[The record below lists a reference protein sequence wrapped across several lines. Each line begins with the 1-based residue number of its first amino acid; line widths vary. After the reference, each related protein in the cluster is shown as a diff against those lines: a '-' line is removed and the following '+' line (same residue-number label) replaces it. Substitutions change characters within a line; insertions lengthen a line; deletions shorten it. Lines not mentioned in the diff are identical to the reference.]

1 MASAG
6 ENVYS
11 RIGARPVINA
21 AGNTTVWGGST
32 PSSTV
37 QQAMDQANASF
48 VEMEELLKKSGDYIA
63 NCLGV
68 EGAYVAS
75 GCYAALALSTAACM
89 TGSDPE
95 LSARLPDTEGMKN
108 EVVLAK
114 PQEYTYDRSYTVSG
128 AKLVWAGDDEGASL
142 EAFEQAIGPNTAAVA
157 YLVRGEPDS
166 NVASLAEVVELA
178 RSQGVPVIADA
189 AAQIYPTDYF
199 VRNAQAADLVCF
211 GGKYMGGPQSSGF
224 VCGRGDLIDA
234 VTHHGFISHKSVGRG
249 MKLDR
254 QEILGLVAAL
264 DEWFTM
270 DHEERLIG
278 YGARFTAIEDGLRG
292 VSAIKSIDTV
302 STTSYWGVGLTVSL
316 DTGTLGKSAPDV
328 AAGLLAGSPRVRM
341 DAVDDNTL
349 RVCVHNLSEGDE
361 HIVAEQLR
369 SALT

>member
-1 MASAG
+1 MSSAA

-21 AGNTTVWGGST
+21 AGNTTVWGGSM
-32 PSSTV
+32 PSNTV
-37 QQAMDQANASF
+37 KQAMDEANSSF

-63 NCLGV
+63 NQLGV

-89 TGSDPE
+89 VGSDPE

-108 EVVLAK
+108 QVVLAK
-114 PQEYTYDRSYTVSG
+114 PQAYTYDRSYTVCG
-128 AKLVWAGDDEGASL
+128 GKLVWAGDDDGAGV
-142 EAFEQAIGPNTAAVA
+142 EAFEEAIGPDTAAVA
-157 YLVRGEPDS
+157 YLVRSEPDS
-166 NVASLAEVVELA
+166 NVASLEEVVEL
-178 RSQGVPVIADA
+178 SHSHGIPVIADA

-234 VTHHGFISHKSVGRG
+234 VTHHGFISDKSIGRG
-249 MKLDR
+249 LKLDR
-254 QEILGLVAAL
+254 QEILGLVAAI

-270 DHEERLIG
+270 NHEERFVG
-278 YGARFTAIEDGLRG
+278 YGARFTAIEDGIRG
-292 VSAIKSIDTV
+292 VSAVRSMETV
-302 STTSYWGVGLTVSL
+302 STTSYWGVGLEVSL
-316 DTGTLGKSAPDV
+316 DTAELGKSAPDV
-328 AAGLLAGSPRVRM
+328 AAELLAGSPRVRL
-341 DAVDDNTL
+341 DAVGDDTL

-361 HIVAEQLR
+361 HIVAEQMR
-369 SALT
+369 SALS

>member
-1 MASAG
+1 MSSAA

-32 PSSTV
+32 PSPAV
-37 QQAMDQANASF
+37 KRAMDEANSSF

-63 NCLGV
+63 NQLGV
-68 EGAYVAS
+68 DGAYVAS

-89 TGSDPE
+89 TGTDQE
-95 LSARLPDTEGMKN
+95 LSDRLPDTTGMKN
-108 EVVLAK
+108 EVVLAR
-114 PQEYTYDRSYTVSG
+114 PQAYTYDRSYTVCG
-128 AKLVWAGDDEGASL
+128 AKLVWAGDDDGASV
-142 EAFEQAIGPNTAAVA
+142 EAYEQAIGPDTAAVA
-157 YLVRGEPDS
+157 YLVRAEPDAG
-166 NVASLAEVVELA
+166 VASLDDVVELA
-178 RSQGVPVIADA
+178 HSHGVPVIADA

-234 VTHHGFISHKSVGRG
+234 VTHHGFISHKTIGRG
-249 MKLDR
+249 FKLDR
-254 QEILGLVAAL
+254 QEILGLIAAI

-270 DHEERLIG
+270 DHEERFVG
-278 YGARFTAIEDGLRG
+278 YGARFSVIEDGLRG
-292 VSAIKSIDTV
+292 VSSVRSMDTV
-302 STTSYWGVGLTVSL
+302 STPSYWGVGLDVSL
-316 DTGTLGKSAPDV
+316 DTAELGKSAPDV
-328 AAGLLAGSPRVRM
+328 AAELLAGSPRVRL
-341 DAVDDNTL
+341 DAVGDDTL

-361 HIVAEQLR
+361 HIVAEQMR